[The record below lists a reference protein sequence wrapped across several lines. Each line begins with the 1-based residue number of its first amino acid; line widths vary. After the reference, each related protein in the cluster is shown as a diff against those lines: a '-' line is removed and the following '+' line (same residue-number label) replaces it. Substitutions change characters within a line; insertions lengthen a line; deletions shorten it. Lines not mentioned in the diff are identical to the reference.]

1 MAQLPPHGERSG
13 SGWRSELGRPPGG
26 YDPPGRA
33 PSLLSPT
40 HPDMWDIKAQSSA
53 WSIDGAHSGSG
64 TFSTRSGSSPY
75 RECVASPDISTG
87 MKRWQSLSRL
97 GPEGAV
103 RTLCPSPRADLW
115 SPLCK
120 SGTWRETT
128 GQRLCGTHGRLDSQT
143 ELLGPREVQLQ
154 HCQSSTQLLELRH
167 KQLAEA
173 LSALEQEKDTAK
185 PSHVED
191 SPRHK
196 DLQEKVQQL
205 ELDMMKMRMTLER
218 EKTVLLSRSVPTVQ
232 EDIYGKQQQAEKELK
247 EARPALRKLQGKVAA
262 LEEERE
268 TALRQVRLSEESRL
282 AALTEMEGLNRRLS
296 NSEQA
301 QIKLQDQLS
310 EARGQ
315 LAQAGLERDLLSSK
329 VVRLEDTVEDHKVK
343 LSEALADKDRLLQEK
358 AELHWRAQ
366 SLELQLD
373 SAQKSREA
381 FSGELGEL
389 HRDLADARAQAKRKE
404 EEAAQMQEELRRN
417 EQLKEGLMV
426 ELAEERR
433 RLQVESARL
442 RELEAERPLHTDRIA
457 ALEKEKSQL
466 ASQMGALQAAA
477 RQGGQEVTA
486 LRGRCEEL
494 RKSCNALHQENKELL
509 SQCQSLDARI
519 LDKEAELRRKG
530 EEHKRID
537 AEMAEELENLR
548 RVGSQWKGRWSEV
561 VKALQASQ
569 EALEGAKEQQ
579 HHCHHPADTLK
590 KELAQ
595 LAAEVEKLQS
605 EAESNQKEIQTLSWQ
620 KAEAEA
626 ELSMVKGEGGAPG
639 RVELDACRR
648 QLELERSRNRKLL
661 QRLTGTSGPLEGRT
675 GAFLLRYPIESDSD
689 STETGQGVRHL
700 GGAGFVWPLIEPLFV
715 IASPPAT
722 SEGRTYRYSS
732 QNDAAVQMQEK
743 GTETDSSSPPMEQ
756 AQWSTA
762 TRAPESPSNLQEPVQ
777 TLRETSLEEV
787 DGELSQVQEEIQEVW
802 NVPRLQVGDVEEQ
815 QGELLS
821 PGGQVSQKSREVH
834 RLEQQL
840 TEQEHKLEEKE
851 QALKN
856 LERLRDTEQAESQS
870 QITSL
875 ELKVAEL
882 KEQMQRAGSV
892 GRTNCSKLE
901 STGSVTESDTG
912 TVHLPPEGDLAVQ
925 GLQQDRRRSGS
936 PDIRREIRPKYIDHD
951 NQMRLVTEQLKSL
964 FREREQLGWVNDTS
978 ARKRRE
984 SRSLQDRATKSKLI
998 KNVLETIQSQNT
1010 EEQELLREKGR
1021 LQRAVLSGAILD
1033 QQGEPEPQE
1042 QTAQHKMGSK
1052 QD

>member
-1 MAQLPPHGERSG
+1 MAQLPPHGEHSG
-13 SGWRSELGRPPGG
+13 NGWTSELGRPLGG
-26 YDPPGRA
+26 YDQPGRV

-40 HPDMWDIKAQSSA
+40 HPDMWEMSSHIKAQSSA
-53 WSIDGAHSGSG
+53 WSVDGAHSGSG
-64 TFSTRSGSSPY
+64 IFSTRSSSSPY
-75 RECVASPDISTG
+75 RECVASPDVSTG
-87 MKRWQSLSRL
+87 LKCWQSLSRL
-97 GPEGAV
+97 TPEGAA

-115 SPLCK
+115 SPLDK
-120 SGTWRETT
+120 SGIRREMP
-128 GQRLCGTHGRLDSQT
+128 GQRLCGTHGRLDNQT
-143 ELLGPREVQLQ
+143 GLLGHREVQLQ
-154 HCQSSTQLLELRH
+154 HCQTSTQLLELRH
-167 KQLAEA
+167 KLAEA
-173 LSALEQEKDTAK
+173 LSALEHEKDTAK
-185 PSHVED
+185 LSHAED
-191 SPRHK
+191 SPRRK

-205 ELDMMKMRMTLER
+205 ELDMMKMRLTLER
-218 EKTVLLSRSVPTVQ
+218 EKTVLLSRSVPTMQ

-247 EARPALRKLQGKVAA
+247 EGRSTLRKIQGRVAA

-296 NSEQA
+296 DFDQA
-301 QIKLQDQLS
+301 QTKLQDQLS

-343 LSEALADKDRLLQEK
+343 LSEALADKDHLLQEK

-373 SAQKSREA
+373 SVQKSREG
-381 FSGELGEL
+381 FSDQLGEL
-389 HRDLADARAQAKRKE
+389 HGELEDARAQAKRKE
-404 EEAAQMQEELRRN
+404 EEAARMQEELRRE

-433 RLQVESARL
+433 RLQVASARL
-442 RELEAERPLHTDRIA
+442 RELEAERPFHTDRIA
-457 ALEKEKSQL
+457 ALEKEQSQL
-466 ASQMGALQAAA
+466 VSQMGALQAAA
-477 RQGGQEVTA
+477 RQGSQEVTV

-494 RKSCNALHQENKELL
+494 RKSYNALHQENKELL
-509 SQCQSLDARI
+509 SQCQSMDARI
-519 LDKEAELRRKG
+519 LDKEAELQRKG
-530 EEHKRID
+530 EEHKQIE

-548 RVGSQWKGRWSEV
+548 RVGSHWKERWSEV
-561 VKALQASQ
+561 VKTLQVSQ
-569 EALEGAKEQQ
+569 EALESTKEHH
-579 HHCHHPADTLK
+579 HHCHHPADMLK

-595 LAAEVEKLQS
+595 LTAEVEKLQS

-626 ELSMVKGEGGAPG
+626 ELNRVKGDGGTLG
-639 RVELDACRR
+639 RLELDACRR
-648 QLELERSRNRKLL
+648 QLELERSRNRNLL
-661 QRLTGTSGPLEGRT
+661 QRLMGTCGPLEGRT
-675 GAFLLRYPIESDSD
+675 GAFLLRYPVESDSD
-689 STETGQGVRHL
+689 SPETGQGVRHL

-722 SEGRTYRYSS
+722 SEGRSYRYPP

-762 TRAPESPSNLQEPVQ
+762 TRMPESPSNLQEPVQ

-787 DGELSQVQEEIQEVW
+787 DGELNQVKEEIQEVQ
-802 NVPRLQVGDVEEQ
+802 NVPRVQVGEAEEQ

-821 PGGQVSQKSREVH
+821 PWGQVSQKSREVH

-851 QALKN
+851 QALRN
-856 LERLRDTEQAESQS
+856 LERLRDTEQAESQD

-892 GRTNCSKLE
+892 GCTRCSA
-901 STGSVTESDTG
+901 GSVTDSDTG
-912 TVHLPPEGDLAVQ
+912 TVHLPTEGDLAVR
-925 GLQQDRRRSGS
+925 GLQQDRGRSGS
-936 PDIRREIRPKYIDHD
+936 PDIRREIRPKYVDHD

-964 FREREQLGWVNDTS
+964 FREREQLGLVNDTS

-984 SRSLQDRATKSKLI
+984 SRLLQDRATKSRLI
-998 KNVLETIQSQNT
+998 KNVLETIQSQKT

-1021 LQRAVLSGAILD
+1021 LQRAMLSGAILN

-1052 QD
+1052 QE